1 LAAIEKLF
9 SPIETVIDAIATA
22 AEKLRDLL
30 EDIWD
35 WWQKILG
42 LGDIPGTQAQA
53 QSSGNNLGQWLSS
66 GIAQGIY
73 DGSHWV
79 AQAAVWTVY
88 NAMAAAQRAAGV
100 HSPSALFA
108 SLGSDLMAGLQAGM
122 AAQMPAISAVLGAA
136 GNTSIIQNFNVGGNT
151 INSGTDE
158 AIFEARVVSVIRR
171 NMSGAGGGVL

>member
-1 LAAIEKLF
+1 MRE
-9 SPIETVIDAIATA
+9 S
-22 AEKLRDLL
+22 
-30 EDIWD
+30 
-35 WWQKILG
+35 
-42 LGDIPGTQAQA
+42 
-53 QSSGNNLGQWLSS
+53 SSGGSGRTRAFNYKGQTISA

-122 AAQMPAISAVLGAA
+122 AAQMPAISAQVAAAVTAPALVHAPVLGAA